1 LINGVNM
8 AAGKAQTKTARTNRS
23 GGTVDAPGKAHRPQ
37 AASARGA
44 KHSNQIVAKIK
55 GAQTMRRGN
64 RRG

>member
-1 LINGVNM
+1 MNGLNM
-8 AAGKAQTKTARTNRS
+8 AAGKAQTKTTRTTRS
-23 GGTVDAPGKAHRPQ
+23 GGAADAPGKAHRPP
-37 AASARGA
+37 AASARGV

>member
-1 LINGVNM
+1 MNGVNM
-8 AAGKAQTKTARTNRS
+8 AAGKAQTKTARATRS
-23 GGTVDAPGKAHRPQ
+23 GGTVDAPRKAHRPQ

-44 KHSNQIVAKIK
+44 KHSNQVIAKIK